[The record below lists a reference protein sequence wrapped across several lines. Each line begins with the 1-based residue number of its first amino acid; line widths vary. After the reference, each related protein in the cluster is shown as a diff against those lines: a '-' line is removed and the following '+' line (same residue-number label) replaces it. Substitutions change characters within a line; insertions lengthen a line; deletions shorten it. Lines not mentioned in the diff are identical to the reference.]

1 MSEPIYEIQVTGV
14 RGRGRSSPR
23 NAFISLAAVCCSI
36 VLAAM
41 SFGASGADPNK
52 VLHVALVAPETGFDP
67 QAASD
72 LYSNYINRE
81 IFDPLYKYD
90 YLARPYKVVANTA
103 AALPDIS
110 ADGLTWTIKLRPLI
124 YFSDDPAFKGSKRE
138 LAAAD
143 YVYAWKRL
151 IDPKLRSNNVQI
163 FDDRLVGAKDAIA
176 AAIRTG
182 KFDYDAP
189 LEGAQAI
196 DRYTIRLKLNFP
208 AYDLLADLTAVATA
222 AVAREVVGAYGD
234 ASGWVMD
241 NPVGTGPYLLKSW
254 RRGQQI
260 VLEAS
265 PNFRDVRFPE
275 SAQPEDR
282 VLLAKMRG
290 KKLPVVGRV
299 EINIIEESNPRLL
312 AFEQGALD
320 YIGVPTDLVPKVL
333 QGDKLKAEY
342 ASRGIVLGRGVQPAI
357 VYTYFNMDDPVVG
370 GYTNDK
376 VALRRAIGMAYNIDD
391 EIHVIRLDQAEVATQ
406 PIPPNVIGH
415 DPNFKGDAPYNVA
428 GAKALL
434 DKFGFIDRDGDGWR
448 DLPDGKPLKL
458 TLASDPSA
466 IYRQFDELW
475 QRSMSAVGIRIEFL
489 KQKFPDTLK
498 MGRAGQLQMWGLSNT
513 ATNDEGSGFL
523 DLLYGPH
530 KGVSNLCRFDLPE
543 FNALYDEAKRLP
555 GGPKRVQLFRRMST
569 LVIAYAPWKLHAYRI
584 ENIVVHPWVMGYKYN
599 TFDSHPWM
607 YFDIDLERRKAAAK

>member
-1 MSEPIYEIQVTGV
+1 MRRIV
-14 RGRGRSSPR
+14 
-23 NAFISLAAVCCSI
+23 AV
-36 VLAAM
+36 VLAFVAAL
-41 SFGASGADPNK
+41 GCAAAADPNK
-52 VLHVALVAPETGFDP
+52 TLRVAFQRAETGFDP
-67 QAASD
+67 QAISD
-72 LYSNYINRE
+72 IYSQYVTHA
-81 IFDPLYKYD
+81 IFDPLYRYD
-90 YLARPYKVVANTA
+90 YLARPYRIVSNTA
-103 AALPDIS
+103 TAMPEIS
-110 ADGLTWTIKLRPLI
+110 SDGSTWTMRVRPGI
-124 YFSDDPAFKGSKRE
+124 YFSDDPAFKGGKRE
-138 LAAAD
+138 LTAAD

-151 IDPKLRSNNVQI
+151 IDPKLRSLNVQI
-163 FDDRLVGAKDAIA
+163 FDDRLVGAKEAIA
-176 AAIRTG
+176 AAMKTG

-189 LEGAQAI
+189 LEGVQAL

-208 AYDLLADLTAVATA
+208 AYDLLADLTNAGTA

-260 VLEAS
+260 VLEAN

-290 KKLPVVGRV
+290 KKLPGIGRV

-312 AFEQGALD
+312 AFEQGELD
-320 YIGVPTDLVPKVL
+320 YIGVPPDLVPKVL

-342 ASRGIVLGRGVQPAI
+342 ASHGIVLGRGVQAGI
-357 VYTYFNMDDPVVG
+357 IYTYFNMDDPVVG

-376 VALRRAIGMAYNIDD
+376 IALRRAISMAYNIDD
-391 EIHVIRLDQAEVATQ
+391 EIHVIRLDQAQVATQ
-406 PIPPNVIGH
+406 PIPPHVIGH

-434 DKFGFIDRDGDGWR
+434 DKFGYVDRDGDGWR

-458 TLASDPSA
+458 TRASDPSA
-466 IYRQFDELW
+466 SSRPSDELW
-475 QRSMSAVGIRIEFL
+475 QRSMNAVGIRIEFL
-489 KQKFPDTLK
+489 RQKFPDTIK
-498 MGRAGQLQMWGLSNT
+498 MARAGQLQMWSLSST
-513 ATNDEGSGFL
+513 ATNDEGSSFL

-530 KGVSNLCRFDLPE
+530 KGVSNLSRFDLPE

-555 GGPKRVQLFRRMST
+555 NGPKRVQLFRRMST
-569 LVIAYAPWKLHAYRI
+569 LVTAYAPWKLHAYRL

-607 YFDIDLERRKAAAK
+607 YFDIDLERRKAAGK

>member
-1 MSEPIYEIQVTGV
+1 MRRLV
-14 RGRGRSSPR
+14 
-23 NAFISLAAVCCSI
+23 AV
-36 VLAAM
+36 VLAFVAAL
-41 SFGASGADPNK
+41 GCAAAADSNK
-52 VLHVALVAPETGFDP
+52 TLRVAFQRTETGFDP
-67 QAASD
+67 QAIGD
-72 LYSNYINRE
+72 IYSQYVTNA
-81 IFDPLYKYD
+81 IFDPLYRYD
-90 YLARPYKVVANTA
+90 YLARPYKIVPNTA
-103 AALPDIS
+103 TAMPEIS
-110 ADGLTWTIKLRPLI
+110 SDGKTWTMRVRSGI
-124 YFSDDPAFKGSKRE
+124 YFSADPAFKGGKRE
-138 LAAAD
+138 LTAAD

-151 IDPKLRSNNVQI
+151 IDPKLRSINVQI
-163 FDDRLVGAKDAIA
+163 FDDRLVGAKEAVA
-176 AAIRTG
+176 AAINAS

-189 LEGAQAI
+189 LEGLQAL

-208 AYDLLADLTAVATA
+208 AYDLLADLTSAGTA

-234 ASGWVMD
+234 ASGSVMD

-260 VLEAS
+260 VLEAN

-282 VLLAKMRG
+282 ALLAKMHG
-290 KKLPVVGRV
+290 KKLPGIGRV

-320 YIGVPTDLVPKVL
+320 YIGVPPDLVPKVL
-333 QGDKLKAEY
+333 QGDKLRAEY
-342 ASRGIVLGRGVQPAI
+342 VSRGIGLGRGVQPAI

-376 VALRRAIGMAYNIDD
+376 IALRRAIGMAYNIDD
-391 EIHVIRLDQAEVATQ
+391 EIHIIRLDQAEVATQ

-434 DKFGFIDRDGDGWR
+434 DKFGYVDRDGDGWR

-458 TLASDPSA
+458 TRASDPSA
-466 IYRQFDELW
+466 SSRPSDELW
-475 QRSMSAVGIRIEFL
+475 QRSMNAVGIRIEFL
-489 KQKFPDTLK
+489 RQKFPDTIK
-498 MGRAGQLQMWGLSNT
+498 MAQAGQLQMWGLSST
-513 ATNDEGSGFL
+513 ATNDEGSSFL

-530 KGVSNLCRFDLPE
+530 KGVSNLSRFDLPE

-555 GGPKRVQLFRRMST
+555 NGPKRVQLFRRMSA
-569 LVIAYAPWKLHAYRI
+569 LVTAYAPWKLHAYRI
-584 ENIVVHPWVMGYKYN
+584 ENIVVHPWLLGYKYN
-599 TFDSHPWM
+599 AFDSNPWM
-607 YFDIDLERRKAAAK
+607 YFDIDLERRKALGK